1 MRSPGRKEWEE
12 AVREWK
18 RVGRGLCCVI
28 AAGDFVASLFESR
41 VPKWTEVGYVYV
53 CCLHLGFRRKI

>member
-18 RVGRGLCCVI
+18 RIGRGVWCVI
-28 AAGDFVASLFESR
+28 AAGDCVAGLFESR
-41 VPKWTEVGYVYV
+41 LPG
-53 CCLHLGFRRKI
+53 GPR